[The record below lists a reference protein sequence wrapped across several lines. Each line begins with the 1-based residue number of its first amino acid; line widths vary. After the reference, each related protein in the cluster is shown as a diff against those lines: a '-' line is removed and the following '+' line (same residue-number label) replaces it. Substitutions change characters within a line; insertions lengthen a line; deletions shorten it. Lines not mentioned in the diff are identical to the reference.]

1 MATKITP
8 KSSKVTTDSNNIAN
22 SSDILKLLESSIE
35 NSNKVLTQLN
45 DIGKYLKNY
54 KSVK

>member
-1 MATKITP
+1 MATKIIP
-8 KSSKVTTDSNNIAN
+8 NSSKVTPNSNNIAN
-22 SSDILKLLESSIE
+22 SSDILKLLESSME